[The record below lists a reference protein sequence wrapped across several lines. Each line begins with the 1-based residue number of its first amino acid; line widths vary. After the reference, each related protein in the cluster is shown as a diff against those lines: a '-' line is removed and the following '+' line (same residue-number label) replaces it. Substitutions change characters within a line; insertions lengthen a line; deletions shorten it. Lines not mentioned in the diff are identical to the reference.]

1 MLVLKVQQLVDLI
14 MDNKKKS
21 KEFLANFIKPEITSE
36 MITLQPQDV
45 NPFERMGPLPSILY
59 SGSNRPGNPI

>member
-1 MLVLKVQQLVDLI
+1 

-36 MITLQPQDV
+36 MITLQPQEV
-45 NPFERMGPLPSILY
+45 NPFERMGPVPTVMY
-59 SGSNRPGNPI
+59 SGVNRPGNPF